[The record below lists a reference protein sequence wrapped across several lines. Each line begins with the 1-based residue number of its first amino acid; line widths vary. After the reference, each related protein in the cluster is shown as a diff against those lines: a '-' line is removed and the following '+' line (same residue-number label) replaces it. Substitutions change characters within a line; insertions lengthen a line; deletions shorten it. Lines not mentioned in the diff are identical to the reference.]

1 MRYQSSRG
9 QRGFTLI
16 EILISMAIF
25 VLIMVGML
33 EMFDFVRLSYVRGE
47 RKLDVQ
53 QNARL
58 AMDTMAREFR
68 MAGYF
73 PENYDTSA
81 LNNLPVP
88 LKKIHIAAGNG
99 LAVAGDLDGSCI
111 NPSGGACPGDSSK
124 VFLYCL
130 SGTTVIRKI
139 TTFSGG
145 SDTAPASGY
154 KCNGGVILAENV
166 ESLTFAYYDA
176 NNALLS
182 LPLDGV
188 SVGSNPNSGPFTD
201 RNAARTVLIT
211 LQSTENVPGP
221 GQPPQTFTLTQSVRL
236 RNLND

>member
-16 EILISMAIF
+16 ELLISMAIF
-25 VLIMVGML
+25 VLITVGML
-33 EMFDFVRLSYVRGE
+33 EMFDFVRMSYVKGE

-53 QNARL
+53 QDARL

-73 PENYDTSA
+73 PENYDASA
-81 LNNLPVP
+81 GNNLSVP
-88 LKKIHIAAGNG
+88 LKKIHIAADDG
-99 LAVAGDLDGSCI
+99 LAVAGDLDGFCTTL
-111 NPSGGACPGDSSK
+111 GVGCPADSSR
-124 VFLYCL
+124 VFLYCR
-130 SGTTVIRKI
+130 SGTTVIRKV
-139 TTFSGG
+139 TSFSGG

-154 KCNGGVILAENV
+154 KCTGGVILAENV

-182 LPLDGV
+182 SPLDGV
-188 SVGSNPNSGPFTD
+188 SVGSNPNSGSFTD

-211 LQSTENVPGP
+211 LQSTEKVPGP
-221 GQPPQTFTLTQSVRL
+221 GQLAQTFTLTQSVRL
-236 RNLND
+236 RNLN